1 MTNNDILKKLRIAL
15 SLKDF
20 EIIEILKLV
29 DFDMTKSELS
39 ALFRKDDH
47 PNYKECGDQV
57 LRKFLNGLI
66 IKNRG
71 TREER
76 AEKAA
81 ANGKKPAVKKP
92 ADKSAAAKAKQK
104 PKAKSYGSY
113 RKSKPSKGLK
123 KTS

>member
-29 DFDMTKSELS
+29 EFEMTKTELS

-76 AEKAA
+76 AQKAQ
-81 ANGKKPAVKKP
+81 ANSAPKPAKVKTNVTN
-92 ADKSAAAKAKQK
+92 
-104 PKAKSYGSY
+104 
-113 RKSKPSKGLK
+113 RKSKPSYSKPK
-123 KTS
+123 NS